1 MAWVSILLETN
12 IGPMSSKGT
21 IICQGN
27 LVEANAMLK
36 KAGNTIAVSQRM
48 VFHLS
53 RFFFSVFFMYCFF
66 LFVIGLL
73 YWTCARTPNAAH
85 HWRGANDLRDKNRT

>member
-1 MAWVSILLETN
+1 MFLCCVRVGKGCGLSRYWAFGHFGCGSFAESPMAWVSILLETN

-27 LVEANAMLK
+27 LVEAKAMLK
-36 KAGNTIAVSQRM
+36 KAGSAIAASQRM

-53 RFFFSVFFMYCFF
+53 RFFFSVFFMCVFF
-66 LFVIGLL
+66 
-73 YWTCARTPNAAH
+73 
-85 HWRGANDLRDKNRT
+85 